1 MGFPSLQ
8 LRTGLVCLGFMRS
21 LVARQS
27 LDYVPAA
34 PPIYIVLRE
43 KDPLPTERHVL
54 PIKIREEILP
64 KPGQIFLICKR
75 SHSSHIPPLC
85 SQCSKREQ
93 NTTTI
98 LRWVIGWVSHRRH
111 TWTARYKHSR
121 LRWLHVRGCPG
132 FSRYA
137 RPAVC
142 FFRALREPYVR
153 LFVPAVPSPGDASLA
168 RVRVGNPL
176 SYSWWVWNL
185 DYTFQIA
192 AWSRSSFYWLM
203 TFQGG

>member
-1 MGFPSLQ
+1 VLEEEAIRCSDDVVTASVLTLSSVAQQWGFPSLQ
-8 LRTGLVCLGFMRS
+8 LRTGLACLGFMRS

-85 SQCSKREQ
+85 SQCSKREH

-98 LRWVIGWVSHRRH
+98 LR
-111 TWTARYKHSR
+111 
-121 LRWLHVRGCPG
+121 
-132 FSRYA
+132 
-137 RPAVC
+137 
-142 FFRALREPYVR
+142 
-153 LFVPAVPSPGDASLA
+153 
-168 RVRVGNPL
+168 
-176 SYSWWVWNL
+176 
-185 DYTFQIA
+185 
-192 AWSRSSFYWLM
+192 
-203 TFQGG
+203 